1 MKSRKFVN
9 YELDISVKLSSIILL
24 KNIDTKLLTL
34 FTSLSNEKIKK
45 YWLLDYVMVVYETER
60 KEDRIWVKWMC

>member
-9 YELDISVKLSSIILL
+9 YGLDISVKLSSIILL

-60 KEDRIWVKWMC
+60 EEDRIWVKWMC